1 MKLCGISSKVYAL
14 YYFLS
19 TQFRLKVKKTKSF
32 MLYTIWYWGG
42 EDEHK
47 LSLAAFEGCFQEQL
61 YKQVKKKRKKKK
73 SNNGEEK

>member
-1 MKLCGISSKVYAL
+1 
-14 YYFLS
+14 
-19 TQFRLKVKKTKSF
+19 

-47 LSLAAFEGCFQEQL
+47 LSLAAFEGWFQEQL

-73 SNNGEEK
+73 VIMEKKNNMRIYDFF